1 MAGVQP
7 AGSTTQQPW
16 LNPFTSCIGANPQAS
31 AQAPVVPT
39 GSYRPEPSYH
49 PQLFGLTPQ
58 QGGPSANAAS
68 FADEVRGRNSQ
79 AIDLELM
86 QIANAV
92 YDPNTQSVGDWTRVS
107 DSQLSAAG
115 IDPATLETPDTGFR
129 AGIFTDGDGNYVLA
143 FSGSNERIDW
153 TGANFPQGLG
163 MQTEQYDQAVALAQK
178 VAASEFGRDGNVV
191 ITGHS
196 LGGGLSGIASLA
208 TDIPAVTFDASG
220 VHDDTMRQFGLNPGQ
235 AKQDAENG
243 LIRRYNVAGDPLT
256 AAQEDTPGLN
266 RIMPDAPGHEITLD
280 SPLPPIEAPEWTWNP
295 IEMAKRT
302 ADYLHD
308 KAERVGDLHRQQ
320 TMIDALAQ
328 QRPWEN

>member
-7 AGSTTQQPW
+7 LGITPQSWQDRAAA
-16 LNPFTSCIGANPQAS
+16 FRADPQALPQPP
-31 AQAPVVPT
+31 ATPT
-39 GSYRPEPSYH
+39 GSYRLEPSYH
-49 PQLFGLTPQ
+49 PQLFGVAPR
-58 QGGPSANAAS
+58 QGGPTAGATS
-68 FADEVRGRNSQ
+68 FADEVRGRD
-79 AIDLELM
+79 AKAVDLELM

-92 YDPNTQSVGDWTRVS
+92 YDPSVRSVGDWTRLS
-107 DSQLSAAG
+107 DAQLREAG

-129 AGIFTDGDGNYVLA
+129 AGIFTDGDGRYVLA

-163 MQTEQYDQAVALAQK
+163 MRTEQYDQAVALAQQ
-178 VAASEFGRDGNVV
+178 VANSEFGREGNVV

-220 VHDDTMRQFGLNPGQ
+220 VHDDTMEQFGLDPGQ

-243 LIRRYNVAGDPLT
+243 LIRRYNVDGDPLT

-280 SPLPPIEAPEWTWNP
+280 SPLPPIDPPKWTWNP
-295 IEMAKRT
+295 IEMAQRT
-302 ADYLHD
+302 ADYLKA

-320 TMIDALAQ
+320 TMIDALEQ
-328 QRPWEN
+328 QRPWER

>member
-1 MAGVQP
+1 MTGIQP
-7 AGSTTQQPW
+7 TNGSTQPSW
-16 LNPFTSCIGANPQAS
+16 FNSLFNTDGAHRQAR
-31 AQAPVVPT
+31 APALPT
-39 GSYRPEPSYH
+39 GSYQPEPSYH

-68 FADEVRGRNSQ
+68 FADQVQGQDAQ

-92 YDPNTQSVGDWTRVS
+92 YDPATQSVGDWTRVS
-107 DSQLSAAG
+107 DAQLTAAG

-129 AGIFTDGDGNYVLA
+129 AGVFSDGDGNYVLA
-143 FSGSNERIDW
+143 FSGSNETQDW

-163 MQTEQYDQAVALAQK
+163 MQTEQYDQAVTLAQQF
-178 VAASEFGRDGNVV
+178 AASEFGRDGNGV

-220 VHDDTMRQFGLNPGQ
+220 VHDNTMEQFGLDPAQ

-243 LIRRYNVAGDPLT
+243 LIRRYNVDGDPLT
-256 AAQEDTPGLN
+256 AAQEDTPILSG
-266 RIMPDAPGHEITLD
+266 IMPDAPGHEITLD
-280 SPLPPIEAPEWTWNP
+280 NPLPPIEKPDWDWLHP
-295 IEMAKRT
+295 IESGKELAQYYK
-302 ADYLHD
+302 D
-308 KAERVGDLHRQQ
+308 KAERVGDLHRQE
-320 TMIDALAQ
+320 TMIQALTE
-328 QRPWEN
+328 QRPWE